1 MRTCDWS
8 RKFFSLVGH
17 EGEDVNSD
25 KADEKAEDDGPQDEP
40 NVPPA

>member
-8 RKFFSLVGH
+8 RKLFSLVGH

-25 KADEKAEDDGPQDEP
+25 EADEKAEDDGPQDEP